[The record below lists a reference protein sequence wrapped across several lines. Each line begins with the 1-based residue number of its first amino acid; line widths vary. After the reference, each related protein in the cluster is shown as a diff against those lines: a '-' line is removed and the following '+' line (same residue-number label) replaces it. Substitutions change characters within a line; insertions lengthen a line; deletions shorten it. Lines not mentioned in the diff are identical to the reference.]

1 MKLKGKVAV
10 VTGGSQ
16 GIGEAARAFPC
27 NVSGKAAV
35 DAMAA
40 GTAGASGPVPDLA
53 DKSGN
58 PGNGPVYGELTPASA
73 ASSFPARPARST
85 RLSPG

>member
-35 DAMAA
+35 DAMVA
-40 GTAGASGPVPDLA
+40 ASGPVPDLA
-53 DKSGN
+53 DQSGN
-58 PGNGPVYGELTPASA
+58 PGNGPAHGELTPASA